1 MGYKIL
7 LHKDA
12 AKFMKQLVGQSQ
24 ATFLERLKQLENFP
38 QTRLDI
44 IKISGEKDT
53 FRLRIGKY
61 RALFKVYYQEKT
73 IVVVKIDLR
82 RRIYR

>member
-1 MGYKIL
+1 MQEL
-7 LHKDA
+7 T
-12 AKFMKQLVGQSQ
+12 GQSQ
-24 ATFLERLKQLENFP
+24 TTLVEHLKQLESFP

-61 RALFKVYYQEKT
+61 RALFKVYDEEKT
-73 IVVVKIDLR
+73 IVVAKIDLR
-82 RRIYR
+82 RRIYK